1 MNNQNTR
8 RGFTQEVLK
17 NNPVNI
23 PELVSG
29 SSTHAV
35 TQQSS
40 QRQAL
45 KMPKQV
51 RQYPYL
57 TVLHG
62 FTLIELLVVVLI
74 IGILAAVAVP
84 QYQKAV
90 KKAYVSEWV
99 TYLNGY
105 MKAIDVWLLTNG
117 YPEQGDIIEFTG
129 TSTSP
134 RIHADLDLDF
144 VCKPNPDVANQCQT
158 KIGGFHVGCGGDG
171 HCWVNVGAFYGK
183 IAEHVD
189 VSKMA
194 NENAWKLHR
203 VSSSDS
209 FTVQLICQYWA
220 THFGVERMLEDA
232 KTTCAAVG
240 IE

>member
-1 MNNQNTR
+1 MLSK
-8 RGFTQEVLK
+8 VK
-17 NNPVNI
+17 
-23 PELVSG
+23 
-29 SSTHAV
+29 A
-35 TQQSS
+35 
-40 QRQAL
+40 
-45 KMPKQV
+45 
-51 RQYPYL
+51 
-57 TVLHG
+57 

-90 KKAYVSEWV
+90 EKAYVSEWV

-105 MKAIDVWLLTNG
+105 MKAIDVWLLANG

-144 VCKPNPDVANQCQT
+144 VCDPNGDVANQCQT
-158 KIGGFHVGCGGDG
+158 KIGGFHAGCDNSG
-171 HCWVNVGAFYGK
+171 CWANVGASYHDFKLLK
-183 IAEHVD
+183 IGENINV
-189 VSKMA
+189 VKMA
-194 NENAWKLHR
+194 NENAWKLHS
-203 VSSSDS
+203 VLSSDS
-209 FTVQLICQYWA
+209 FTVQLICQYWT